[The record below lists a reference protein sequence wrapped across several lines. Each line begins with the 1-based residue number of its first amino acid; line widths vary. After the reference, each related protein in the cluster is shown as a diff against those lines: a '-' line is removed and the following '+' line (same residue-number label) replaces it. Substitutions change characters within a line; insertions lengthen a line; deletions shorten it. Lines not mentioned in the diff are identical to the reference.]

1 MIAET
6 FFLLFFLFWLVM
18 VIKSAKKQKKKVLNG
33 IIATFFKVGEI
44 VPWYLPIWFDVHIFD
59 FRKNKSWRMRRSSIN
74 KMPTRKNTMLNGGLD
89 TKEMDDLTLR
99 NQLASLE
106 EKLSEMDN
114 KLEESM
120 KKNEEL
126 EQKIE
131 EEIALNEE
139 LREEIREKDEQIQDL
154 SDRLAQYE

>member
-1 MIAET
+1 
-6 FFLLFFLFWLVM
+6 
-18 VIKSAKKQKKKVLNG
+18 
-33 IIATFFKVGEI
+33 
-44 VPWYLPIWFDVHIFD
+44 
-59 FRKNKSWRMRRSSIN
+59 
-74 KMPTRKNTMLNGGLD
+74 MLNGGLD

-139 LREEIREKDEQIQDL
+139 LREEIREKDEQTPIEL
-154 SDRLAQYE
+154 LMERKTRLKF